1 MSGGKPRLLSA
12 LELVQ
17 HELVGLRHGLP
28 DIQPIAREEI
38 LVRTVQA
45 RASQVV
51 LHPRLVARRKGPD
64 GEPRVPQLL
73 PRLLHAGPRLERLV
87 ALGAHLGVLLAEEL
101 PGPGDA
107 HLAQHAEE
115 ERPEDGEEGLVAARE
130 VEEGELALR
139 ALHPREAEDLGAD
152 AVRAEAVAD
161 AGVQDVEEGLVPD
174 ACPDDVEDDVLA
186 AARHGYCGWNV

>member
-17 HELVGLRHGLP
+17 DELVGLGHGLP
-28 DIQPIAREEI
+28 DIQPVTREEVLI
-38 LVRTVQA
+38 GAVQA
-45 RASQVV
+45 RAGQVA
-51 LHPRLVARRKGPD
+51 LDPRLVARREGPD
-64 GEPRVPQLL
+64 REPGVPQLL
-73 PRLLHAGPRLERLV
+73 PRLLDAGPRLEGLV
-87 ALGAHLGVLLAEEL
+87 PLGADLGVLLAEEL

-107 HLAQHAEE
+107 HLPEHAEE

-152 AVRAEAVAD
+152 AVRA
-161 AGVQDVEEGLVPD
+161 
-174 ACPDDVEDDVLA
+174 
-186 AARHGYCGWNV
+186 